1 MTNAAKE
8 SKRQYMREYMRK
20 YREQNRERINAR
32 QREWNARNPDKAKAY
47 NAAYWE
53 KKARENNTQ

>member
-1 MTNAAKE
+1 
-8 SKRQYMREYMRK
+8 MREYMRK
-20 YREQNRERINAR
+20 YREQNRERINAK

-53 KKARENNTQ
+53 KRAKENNSQ